1 VGEVLR
7 LILVDHL
14 PPAFPVWL
22 AGLLGAW
29 LVLGAGVFFCVAR
42 LVMKGGGKVNSTEFG
57 QADYYVAGAF
67 VIWFALIVTNGFGGA
82 SHEVT
87 QKEIIHG
94 AALFLG
100 IVVLLCAFMKYR
112 GIDPVRQFGV
122 KRWNPL
128 LCVAM
133 GVGFLIAASPIVLLT
148 ENLTAVAMN
157 GKAQPQNVVEYFLN
171 ASEKADLK
179 AVGLMLLLAVVV
191 APAAEETIFRGY
203 IYGVLKRYMGG
214 VGAGVLSAGLFAAM
228 HLNLA
233 ALPALFVLAIF
244 LTLAYEA
251 TGSIL
256 VNIFMHGFFN
266 LSNLLV
272 MLYLAGHPVAS

>member
-1 VGEVLR
+1 
-7 LILVDHL
+7 VDEL
-14 PPAFPVWL
+14 SPAFAVWL

-29 LVLGAGVFFCVAR
+29 LVVGAGVYFC
-42 LVMKGGGKVNSTEFG
+42 LVRQVMREGGKVSTREFG
-57 QADYYVAGAF
+57 RADYYVAGVF
-67 VIWFALIVTNGFGGA
+67 VLWFVLIVTNGFGG
-82 SHEVT
+82 EEKDVT
-87 QKEIIHG
+87 QMDIVRG

-100 IVVLLCAFMKYR
+100 IVVALGGFMLYR
-112 GIDPVRQFGV
+112 GIHPLRQFGV
-122 KRWNPL
+122 MRCNGFKCVGMAAGLLVSAYPL
-128 LCVAM
+128 
-133 GVGFLIAASPIVLLT
+133 VLLT
-148 ENLTAVAMN
+148 EDITAMAMN
-157 GKAQPQNVVEYFLN
+157 GKAQPQNVVEFFLN
-171 ASEKADLK
+171 ASEKADVK
-179 AVGLMLLLAVVV
+179 AVCLMLVLAVVV

-233 ALPALFVLAIF
+233 ALPALFVLAVC

-266 LSNLLV
+266 LSMLLM
-272 MLYLAGHPVAS
+272 MLYLQGHPMTP